1 MTKGEYARRA
11 RERKFISIKE
21 LSFISGVP
29 KNTISRVEH
38 DLVDPRLSTIEL
50 LAEALGI
57 SIDEY
62 VGYQIF
68 LKKGGESLG
77 KRK

>member
-11 RERKFISIKE
+11 REKKFISIKE
-21 LSFISGVP
+21 LSFLSGVP

-50 LAEALGI
+50 LAETLGV

-62 VGYQIF
+62 VGYR
-68 LKKGGESLG
+68 LLLRKGGETVG
-77 KRK
+77 KHR

>member
-50 LAEALGI
+50 LAEALGV

-68 LKKGGESLG
+68 LKKGGESIG

>member
-11 RERKFISIKE
+11 RERKYISIKE
-21 LSFISGVP
+21 LSFLSGVP

-50 LAEALGI
+50 LAEALGV

-68 LKKGGESLG
+68 PMRGGSQVG
-77 KRK
+77 KHR

>member
-11 RERKFISIKE
+11 REKKFISIKE

-50 LAEALGI
+50 LAEALGV

-62 VGYQIF
+62 VGYHVF
-68 LKKGGESLG
+68 PKRGGESIA

>member
-11 RERKFISIKE
+11 REKKFISIKE

-38 DLVDPRLSTIEL
+38 DLVDPRLSTIEI
-50 LAEALGI
+50 LAEALGV

-62 VGYQIF
+62 VGYQVF
-68 LKKGGESLG
+68 SKKGGESIA

>member
-11 RERKFISIKE
+11 RERKYISIKE
-21 LSFISGVP
+21 LSSLSGVP

-50 LAEALGI
+50 LAEALGV

-68 LKKGGESLG
+68 PKKGGEIFG

>member
-11 RERKFISIKE
+11 RERKYISIKE
-21 LSFISGVP
+21 LSFLSGVP

-50 LAEALGI
+50 LAEALGV

-62 VGYQIF
+62 VGYEIF
-68 LKKGGESLG
+68 PVRGGGTVG
-77 KRK
+77 KHK

>member
-1 MTKGEYARRA
+1 LTKGEYARRA
-11 RERKFISIKE
+11 RERKYISIKE
-21 LSFISGVP
+21 LSFLSGVP

-38 DLVDPRLSTIEL
+38 DLVDPRLSTVEL
-50 LAEALGI
+50 LAEALGV

-62 VGYQIF
+62 IGYQIF
-68 LKKGGESLG
+68 PMRGGGMLG

>member
-50 LAEALGI
+50 LAEALGV